1 MRKDETTMKKG
12 KKGLVLAGAL
22 LLTMLTLTGCGKTKI
37 NLNDYVEVNFSGY
50 NTAGQAEID
59 ELKIRNDIILD
70 HWETFGLTEE
80 QHENE
85 QAAAN
90 EDTRQ
95 FVGSV
100 SYSLDKISGL
110 QNGDAVTLQWNV
122 QEKELDELAKKIK
135 AEFVYSDMT
144 FTVEGLEEPEDWDP
158 FEGTEINYRGKLP
171 FVSVDYI
178 EHPAGSDVP
187 GLIWT
192 NSDAD
197 FNNSAEESADA
208 EHISRGLENGDTIT
222 VNISAPDGQDIMQFC
237 AMQGKRPIALSKDFT
252 VEGLDG
258 YVYDFSQIPAD
269 LLQQMD
275 EKVQGILQEE
285 AENTW
290 DWRLAEMKLLGN
302 YFLCARDEGMSTPN
316 YLYFIY
322 EITAVDDSTGNSQ
335 IYYYYGRYRNL
346 KIASDGTV
354 SVDVEDVA
362 MPDGK
367 YYNWGMYAGE
377 VHGEAFM
384 KGDVYFIG
392 YEHLNELYE
401 DKVQQWDDR
410 YICISTVNQ

>member
-1 MRKDETTMKKG
+1 MKRG

-22 LLTMLTLTGCGKTKI
+22 LLTMFGLTGCGKTKI

-50 NTAGQAEID
+50 NTAGQAEIN

-95 FVGSV
+95 FVESV
-100 SYSLDKISGL
+100 SYSLDKMSGL

-192 NSDAD
+192 NSDTD
-197 FNNSAEESADA
+197 FNNRAEESADA

-269 LLQQMD
+269 LLKQMD

-335 IYYYYGRYRNL
+335 IYYYYGRYRNF

-362 MPDGK
+362 TPDGK

>member
-1 MRKDETTMKKG
+1 M
-12 KKGLVLAGAL
+12 L
-22 LLTMLTLTGCGKTKI
+22 L
-37 NLNDYVEVNFSGY
+37 N
-50 NTAGQAEID
+50 
-59 ELKIRNDIILD
+59 
-70 HWETFGLTEE
+70 LTEKVGE
-80 QHENE
+80 
-85 QAAAN
+85 
-90 EDTRQ
+90 RI
-95 FVGSV
+95 FV
-100 SYSLDKISGL
+100 
-110 QNGDAVTLQWNV
+110 QNQSR
-122 QEKELDELAKKIK
+122 I
-135 AEFVYSDMT
+135 
-144 FTVEGLEEPEDWDP
+144 
-158 FEGTEINYRGKLP
+158 I
-171 FVSVDYI
+171 
-178 EHPAGSDVP
+178 
-187 GLIWT
+187 IWT
-192 NSDAD
+192 NSDTD
-197 FNNSAEESADA
+197 FNNRAEESADA

-237 AMQGKRPIALSKDFT
+237 AMHGKRPIALSKDFT

-362 MPDGK
+362 TPDGK
-367 YYNWGMYAGE
+367 YYNWGMYAGG

-410 YICISTVNQ
+410 YICTSTVNQ

>member
-1 MRKDETTMKKG
+1 MKRG

-22 LLTMLTLTGCGKTKI
+22 LLTMFALTGCGKAKI

-50 NTAGQAEID
+50 NTAGQAEIN

-80 QHENE
+80 QYENE
-85 QAAAN
+85 QAVAN

-95 FVGSV
+95 FVESV
-100 SYSLDKISGL
+100 SYSLDKMSGL

-192 NSDAD
+192 NSDTD
-197 FNNSAEESADA
+197 FNNRAEESADA

-237 AMQGKRPIALSKDFT
+237 AMQGKRPIALSNDFT

-362 MPDGK
+362 TPDGK

>member
-1 MRKDETTMKKG
+1 MKRG

-22 LLTMLTLTGCGKTKI
+22 LLTMFALTGCGKTKI
-37 NLNDYVEVNFSGY
+37 NLNDYGEVNFSGY
-50 NTAGQAEID
+50 NTAGQAEIN

-95 FVGSV
+95 FVESV
-100 SYSLDKISGL
+100 SYSLDKMSGL

-197 FNNSAEESADA
+197 FNNRAEESADA

-269 LLQQMD
+269 LLKQMD

-362 MPDGK
+362 TPDGK

>member
-1 MRKDETTMKKG
+1 MKRG

-22 LLTMLTLTGCGKTKI
+22 LLTMFALTGCGKTKI

-50 NTAGQAEID
+50 NTVGQAEIN

-95 FVGSV
+95 FVESV
-100 SYSLDKISGL
+100 SYSLDKMSGL

-122 QEKELDELAKKIK
+122 QEKELGELAKKIK

-158 FEGTEINYRGKLP
+158 FEGTEIKYRGKLP

-192 NSDAD
+192 NSDTD
-197 FNNSAEESADA
+197 FNNRAEESADA

-290 DWRLAEMKLLGN
+290 AWRLAEMKLLGN

-362 MPDGK
+362 TPDGK
-367 YYNWGMYAGE
+367 YYNWSMYAGE

-410 YICISTVNQ
+410 YICTSTVNQ

>member
-1 MRKDETTMKKG
+1 MRKDETTMKRG

-22 LLTMLTLTGCGKTKI
+22 LLTMFALTGCGKTKI

-50 NTAGQAEID
+50 NTAGQAEIN

-95 FVGSV
+95 FVESV
-100 SYSLDKISGL
+100 SYSLDKMSGL

-192 NSDAD
+192 NSDTD
-197 FNNSAEESADA
+197 FNNRAEESADA

-269 LLQQMD
+269 LLKQMD

-362 MPDGK
+362 TRDGK

>member
-1 MRKDETTMKKG
+1 MKRG

-22 LLTMLTLTGCGKTKI
+22 LLTMFALTGCGKTKI

-50 NTAGQAEID
+50 NTAGQAEIN

-95 FVGSV
+95 FVESV
-100 SYSLDKISGL
+100 SYSLDKMSGL

-192 NSDAD
+192 NSDTD
-197 FNNSAEESADA
+197 FNNRAEESADA

-252 VEGLDG
+252 VEGLDS

-322 EITAVDDSTGNSQ
+322 EITAVDDSTGNSK

-362 MPDGK
+362 TPDGK

-410 YICISTVNQ
+410 YICTSTVNQ

>member
-1 MRKDETTMKKG
+1 MKTG

-22 LLTMLTLTGCGKTKI
+22 LLTMFALTGCGKTKI

-50 NTAGQAEID
+50 NTAGQAEIN

-95 FVGSV
+95 FVESV
-100 SYSLDKISGL
+100 SYSLDKMSGL

-192 NSDAD
+192 NSDTD
-197 FNNSAEESADA
+197 FNNSAEESVDA

-362 MPDGK
+362 TPDGK

-410 YICISTVNQ
+410 YICTSTVNQ

>member
-1 MRKDETTMKKG
+1 M
-12 KKGLVLAGAL
+12 
-22 LLTMLTLTGCGKTKI
+22 
-37 NLNDYVEVNFSGY
+37 
-50 NTAGQAEID
+50 
-59 ELKIRNDIILD
+59 
-70 HWETFGLTEE
+70 
-80 QHENE
+80 
-85 QAAAN
+85 
-90 EDTRQ
+90 
-95 FVGSV
+95 GSV

-122 QEKELDELAKKIK
+122 QEKELDELGKKIK

-158 FEGTEINYRGKLP
+158 FEGVEINYKGKLP

-178 EHPAGSDVP
+178 QYPAGSDVP

-192 NSDAD
+192 NSDTD
-197 FNNSAEESADA
+197 FNNRAEESAGA

-275 EKVQGILQEE
+275 EKVQGMLQEE

-290 DWRLAEMKLLGN
+290 DWRLAEMKLLGD

-335 IYYYYGRYRNL
+335 IYYYYGRYRDL

-354 SVDVEDVA
+354 TVDVEDVA
-362 MPDGK
+362 TPDGK
-367 YYNWGMYAGE
+367 YYNWGVYAGD

-392 YEHLNELYE
+392 YENLNELYE

-410 YICISTVNQ
+410 YVCTSTVNQ